1 MTFDEGLANYCIR
14 QARDGTAKQRR
25 LAEAS
30 VCLLKLNKI
39 TTAVGAINI
48 EEAIGQLNPEYL
60 EKIRSS
66 SMLPPKVSLK
76 SKDEN
81 CNLNFRQQHLSLHQQ
96 KHE

>member
-30 VCLLKLNKI
+30 VCLLKLTKI
-39 TTAVGAINI
+39 LPAVGDINI

-66 SMLPPKVSLK
+66 SMLPPKVSCEVLFLQ
-76 SKDEN
+76 SH
-81 CNLNFRQQHLSLHQQ
+81 LIFRQ
-96 KHE
+96 